1 MQNKDV
7 ISIHLVFMRG
17 QIMVNQLLN
26 IMPFPPFVS
35 LPRWELAW
43 EIHWAFGKVLDIL
56 IRGFV
61 GTSYKV
67 YIQNQ
72 MHI

>member
-1 MQNKDV
+1 MQNKDI
-7 ISIHLVFMRG
+7 ISIHSVFMRG

-26 IMPFPPFVS
+26 IMPFLPFVS
-35 LPRWELAW
+35 LPHWELAW
-43 EIHWAFGKVLDIL
+43 EIHWAFGKVLAIL

-61 GTSYKV
+61 GTSYKE

-72 MHI
+72 VHI